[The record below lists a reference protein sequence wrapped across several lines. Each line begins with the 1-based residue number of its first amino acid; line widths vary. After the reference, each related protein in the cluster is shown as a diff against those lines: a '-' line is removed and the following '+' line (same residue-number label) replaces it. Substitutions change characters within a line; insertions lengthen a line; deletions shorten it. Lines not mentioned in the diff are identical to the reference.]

1 MFILSATKDR
11 HTQPRFNDGQHH
23 KKTSEFFIREFKF
36 IRQFTAWCRTFCS
49 KFIQYGGKT
58 WCAGAKLGSELGRR
72 NESTTNKSY
81 TISDVKYRGPTN
93 GAKEKEIRKRGM
105 ARKETNTFILGVIGV
120 VLMFF
125 FASHGIQCF
134 CFSWSVSLNYESKHI
149 FV

>member
-11 HTQPRFNDGQHH
+11 HRTQPRFNDGQHH

-72 NESTTNKSY
+72 NESTANKSY
-81 TISDVKYRGPTN
+81 TISDVKYRGPAN

-105 ARKETNTFILGVIGV
+105 ARKETNTFVLGVIGV

-125 FASHGIQCF
+125 CKSWNTMFLLFVVS
-134 CFSWSVSLNYESKHI
+134 FSKL
-149 FV
+149 